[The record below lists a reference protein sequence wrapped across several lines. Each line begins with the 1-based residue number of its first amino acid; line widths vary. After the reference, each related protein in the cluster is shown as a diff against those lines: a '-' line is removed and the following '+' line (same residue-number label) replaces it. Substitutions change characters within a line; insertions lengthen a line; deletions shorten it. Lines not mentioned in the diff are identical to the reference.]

1 MYGGDVHIIRHPEAS
16 LPAHAGDAHG
26 DDVLIAVDN
35 ERMQRQTVDKAA
47 VGIEL
52 SAELFETE
60 ARVIGAGKQHIAY
73 LVLRQIVDLYFK
85 TLAVGQG
92 DSGDKQ
98 LHIGL
103 LDLLHIDDLAHPRAQ
118 RRDVKPA
125 VADDLEHLR
134 DELLNIAKLEL
145 AVHGLVQILLALLV
159 KLDDLGKTHIV
170 PCRRGAGQV
179 AHRHERTV

>member
-1 MYGGDVHIIRHPEAS
+1 M
-16 LPAHAGDAHG
+16 
-26 DDVLIAVDN
+26 
-35 ERMQRQTVDKAA
+35 
-47 VGIEL
+47 
-52 SAELFETE
+52 
-60 ARVIGAGKQHIAY
+60 IGAGKEHIVY
-73 LVLRQIVDLYFK
+73 LFLRQVVYLYFK
-85 TLAVGQG
+85 SLTVRDG
-92 DSGDKQ
+92 DGRDEQ

-103 LDLLHIDDLAHPRAQ
+103 LYLFRIDDLAHPGSQ
-118 RRDVKPA
+118 RRDIQPA

-134 DELLNIAKLEL
+134 DELLDIAKLEL

>member
-1 MYGGDVHIIRHPEAS
+1 
-16 LPAHAGDAHG
+16 
-26 DDVLIAVDN
+26 
-35 ERMQRQTVDKAA
+35 MQRQTVDKAA

-103 LDLLHIDDLAHPRAQ
+103 LDLFHIDDLAHPRAQ